1 MSKEKQEAAYRAET
15 AATYL
20 YSSVRKISM
29 SDAKNTSIKRIVVTV
44 SILGLLS
51 LNIIQ
56 YLNQNKESADI
67 KAGYKEVIKAANEE
81 VIEAFH
87 QKFYNDKNT
96 WFKNK
101 WMGIK
106 TEQNPNDIW
115 ITQEIIFEVK
125 PDYIIETGTLNGG
138 SAVLW
143 AMILEHVNPEGK
155 VITIDIEDKSEE
167 ARHLPIAKRKVEF
180 IISSSTD
187 PDLIQSLKERVS
199 GKEVLVI
206 LDSWHVEHHVY
217 KELIG
222 YADMVSLGSYMI
234 AQDTNVNGHPVRRNH
249 GPGPME
255 AVEKF
260 LKENDQFEIDK
271 SKERLL
277 FTMHPNG
284 YLKKVK

>member
-1 MSKEKQEAAYRAET
+1 MSYAEN
-15 AATYL
+15 
-20 YSSVRKISM
+20 I
-29 SDAKNTSIKRIVVTV
+29 SIKRIVVTV
-44 SILGLLS
+44 SILGLL
-51 LNIIQ
+51 LLHIIQ
-56 YLNQNKESADI
+56 YQI
-67 KAGYKEVIKAANEE
+67 FQYQKEVIHQAADINAANERVKAANEE
-81 VIEAFH
+81 VIKVFH
-87 QKFYNDKNT
+87 QNFYNDKNT
-96 WFKNK
+96 WLENK
-101 WMGIK
+101 WLGIK
-106 TEQNPNDIW
+106 TQQNPNDIW
-115 ITQEIIFEVK
+115 ITQELIFEVK

-234 AQDTNVNGHPVRRNH
+234 AQDTNVNGHPVDVGH

-271 SKERLL
+271 SRERLL